1 MAVHKVSLNE
11 FEEVEYAIIAIHTTV
26 EDYRLA
32 YFINKALNINL
43 VKSPKDILIHIKE
56 GESFFSRYSYYDCKK
71 DNTWHL
77 IQNKNEITQN
87 NAQLK
92 SNLFFDQNI
101 EIAAQVYLIPE
112 MKKTDY
118 FLKIETCQSNFNS
131 IKTVA
136 ALNTIEIINMVYSVK
151 TETIK
156 SKNNL
161 IF

>member
-1 MAVHKVSLNE
+1 MAVHKVSLDE
-11 FEEVEYAIIAIHTTV
+11 FEEIDYSIIAIHSPL

-32 YFINKALNINL
+32 YFINLVLNINL
-43 VKSPKDILIHIKE
+43 SKSPKDILIDIKE
-56 GESFFSRYSYYDCKK
+56 GKSFFSKYSFYDCKK
-71 DNTWHL
+71 DSTWYL
-77 IQNKNEITQN
+77 IQNKNELIQSGN
-87 NAQLK
+87 KKK

-101 EIAAQVYLIPE
+101 EISAQVYLIPE
-112 MKKTDY
+112 LKKADY
-118 FLKIETCQSNFNS
+118 FLKIETCHSNFNI

-136 ALNTIEIINMVYSVK
+136 DLNTIETISMVYSVK

>member
-1 MAVHKVSLNE
+1 
-11 FEEVEYAIIAIHTTV
+11 
-26 EDYRLA
+26 
-32 YFINKALNINL
+32 
-43 VKSPKDILIHIKE
+43 
-56 GESFFSRYSYYDCKK
+56 
-71 DNTWHL
+71 
-77 IQNKNEITQN
+77 
-87 NAQLK
+87 
-92 SNLFFDQNI
+92 
-101 EIAAQVYLIPE
+101 